1 MSEKSENK
9 KYKEMYD
16 TIIEYEKKL
25 HVKNQKRIKTGL
37 RCIIIVPLI
46 FLFLLFV
53 TGSSKVIFLILWIV
67 SLFGISFY
75 LIAVEYMDYNLQKK
89 IQEFTGD
96 EENEFDGLLGEEL
109 MQLHE
114 TLMRIKQKEGDKE

>member
-1 MSEKSENK
+1 MSEKSENE